1 MRFTNCCSYQRV
13 NGGSGSIARRKNLA
27 RNKVRATAEHLDSA
41 SDPIKYNG
49 RAGYH
54 PYEDISELSSVAKG
68 EARLTTAESTRTI
81 VEVAHCTLYVI
92 LTLLL

>member
-1 MRFTNCCSYQRV
+1 MEALRLMSCCSYQRV
-13 NGGSGSIARRKNLA
+13 NGGAGSITRRKNLA

-54 PYEDISELSSVAKG
+54 PFEDISELALAG
-68 EARLTTAESTRTI
+68 NGDARLTTAETTRTI
-81 VEVAHCTLYVI
+81 VEV
-92 LTLLL
+92 